1 MAAMID
7 GVVRDQ
13 AGRAVSGAAVYF
25 TATPTPMPDIAARSD
40 KQGHFTLSVSQSG
53 EYTLAARADGYETS
67 SASARIGPDV
77 ERVRVE
83 ITLTRD
89 P

>member
-25 TATPTPMPDIAARSD
+25 TSTPTPMPDIAARSD
-40 KQGHFTLSVSQSG
+40 KQGHFTLSVPQSG
-53 EYTLAARADGYETS
+53 KYMLAVRADGYETS
-67 SASARIGPDV
+67 SASAQIAPDA

-83 ITLTRD
+83 ITLMRD